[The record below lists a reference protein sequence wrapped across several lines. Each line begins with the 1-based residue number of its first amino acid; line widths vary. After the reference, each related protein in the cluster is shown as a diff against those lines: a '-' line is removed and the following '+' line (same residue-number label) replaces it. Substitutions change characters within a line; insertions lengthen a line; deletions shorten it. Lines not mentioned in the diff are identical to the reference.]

1 MVLLVKRGGRED
13 CKINIKRRQN
23 TRRQHD
29 GIKSNSVINQSINTI
44 DDARIGPGVC
54 QTKTETLFARMKMP
68 LGLLMG
74 NPKEKVDKFTP
85 DAR

>member
-13 CKINIKRRQN
+13 CKINIKRSQN
-23 TRRQHD
+23 TIRQHD

-54 QTKTETLFARMKMP
+54 QTKN
-68 LGLLMG
+68 G
-74 NPKEKVDKFTP
+74 NPFCTREKATRVANGEP
-85 DAR
+85 E